1 MTMILAAHLG
11 EYILIASDRR
21 AMACDLQTGKMQ
33 ISHDNE
39 IKIKLWH
46 KGAIAGSGEKV
57 FLDRVTKHFEKA
69 EAPPTQL
76 NLIHTIYNEL
86 QIRINEG
93 VPKDCLMNNSVIFS
107 LFNGIETYLYS
118 IQIDQF
124 FQILIENGNEVI
136 QPKINIIEPSDVDV
150 ACFNIPPD
158 MSILQNFQQ
167 NLKSRTEFKDDMQ
180 FLAYYI
186 NELKKIF
193 AHQASI
199 DPSITASFNVFFQS
213 CTTGESIALYINDPL
228 LEGSVT
234 QDLNYWNRF

>member
-124 FQILIENGNEVI
+124 FQIFIENGNEVI

-228 LEGSVT
+228 LGGSVP

>member
-1 MTMILAAHLG
+1 MILAAHLG

-124 FQILIENGNEVI
+124 FQIFIENGNEVI

-228 LEGSVT
+228 LGGSVP

>member
-1 MTMILAAHLG
+1 MILAAHLG

>member
-69 EAPPTQL
+69 EDPPTQL

-93 VPKDCLMNNSVIFS
+93 IPKDCLMNNSVIFS
-107 LFNGIETYLYS
+107 LFNGTETYLYS

-124 FQILIENGNEVI
+124 FQTFIENGNEVI

-167 NLKSRTEFKDDMQ
+167 NLKSRNEFKNDMQ
-180 FLAYYI
+180 YMLHYV
-186 NELKKIF
+186 NELKKVF

-199 DPSITASFNVFFQS
+199 DPSVTSSFDVYFQS
-213 CTTGESIALYINDPL
+213 CSTGEGIALYIENHLQDKPT
-228 LEGSVT
+228 T
-234 QDLNYWNRF
+234 QIPNYWDRF